1 MHVFDEVYVY
11 SLENDAFTVRILSMR
26 MNEKTCRKA
35 KDGNVEIIVKKN
47 EKTKL
52 IKKYCGIKA
61 LSLPPPPQRDK
72 RASQQP
78 LTWVSFEVRKF

>member
-61 LSLPPPPQRDK
+61 LSLPPPL
-72 RASQQP
+72 RAEKP
-78 LTWVSFEVRKF
+78 GKTRPGIATFL